1 MKNAIDKCKDL
12 KANAI
17 QQFNDHWYD
26 GLIDPL
32 LKSLKVSHDLKAE
45 EGLKGGYCRAMARRG
60 YVELDDQNDAVR
72 ERMGVATF
80 LRAAS
85 GDVCT
90 VTMSKQYSALEFCY
104 DEEIRKKWVILDN
117 NKADICYRHETVVS
131 MSNEDF
137 EVVPEQ
143 RACSSGSP
151 GRNPYKRGYEA
162 SATCSEESMNNIVK
176 VWPKTEAVDGGDMD
190 LTPKPTSLTMSV
202 NSIEEKL
209 DWLVKKLRFS
219 YPNDDGD
226 ESSNTK
232 LCDNHD
238 SNAIKD
244 VCSNTLN
251 ECIAVVQLGKKKTCN
266 NWCIEAGQVCETAW
280 DDDGKKCTEKEDESS
295 ENCNTMNYNT
305 FICQCGRGSSSPSP
319 PSPPPPSPS
328 PPSPHGY
335 DPMKYDDE
343 YKTMCAKQ
351 DGDYLGCKDAD
362 DDDYWDEDQK
372 GLAETLLK
380 FQTGGGGEIGGWVKN
395 CKFKNGMDKGEYK
408 EAKCG
413 KDPDTDKACLDNDAT
428 TSEIIFLAAAY
439 QHFKDENFLE
449 GAKKGI
455 RLIIDA
461 QMKNG
466 GWGQYW
472 PTYKEEGD
480 DGYPNGYRESI
491 TYNDDLHIRIMRL
504 FEDIAAKKFPFQT
517 DFSDLNNKVKETLKE
532 GLKCILK
539 TQIRSKDDTKTV
551 WCANHDRNTHLPRT
565 GRNYELASFSGKE
578 SQGIFKYL
586 MHLPE
591 SRTDTNVIAAING
604 AYDWF
609 KLYAI
614 KGFKNPYKSETKNC
628 DPCCLNFDDGK
639 KDDAEWLIHG
649 KDRIE
654 KEKLKIHGEDLDT
667 YRNNAEEGDCTC
679 ELYETMDDD
688 WKDLCKKNDDDD
700 DEDEYKVFCPRRC
713 YDLNLIKDV
722 NSKMM
727 SRFYDIDSYP
737 TPTTIFAERGAT
749 DCDSDGK
756 NCDGD
761 TWRGAGNTEL
771 RDAFWNLHMESK
783 DRRKEQGSGAGGYD
797 WFTDY
802 PKELIDYY
810 ETTWQPEYDTESQQS
825 EAKKADDIY
834 NYVFQDPH
842 LQLHLDSKH
851 FNNNMNNKNLGSN
864 TADKTAKEAKKAE
877 KKAAKKAEKK
887 AAKKAKKAERKA
899 AKKAEKK
906 AKKKRKESM
915 L

>member
-1 MKNAIDKCKDL
+1 MDVGVMEQSNFA
-12 KANAI
+12 
-17 QQFNDHWYD
+17 
-26 GLIDPL
+26 L
-32 LKSLKVSHDLKAE
+32 LWHSSSSSTPALLQH
-45 EGLKGGYCRAMARRG
+45 
-60 YVELDDQNDAVR
+60 
-72 ERMGVATF
+72 
-80 LRAAS
+80 
-85 GDVCT
+85 
-90 VTMSKQYSALEFCY
+90 YS
-104 DEEIRKKWVILDN
+104 I
-117 NKADICYRHETVVS
+117 
-131 MSNEDF
+131 
-137 EVVPEQ
+137 P
-143 RACSSGSP
+143 
-151 GRNPYKRGYEA
+151 
-162 SATCSEESMNNIVK
+162 
-176 VWPKTEAVDGGDMD
+176 
-190 LTPKPTSLTMSV
+190 
-202 NSIEEKL
+202 
-209 DWLVKKLRFS
+209 
-219 YPNDDGD
+219 
-226 ESSNTK
+226 
-232 LCDNHD
+232 
-238 SNAIKD
+238 
-244 VCSNTLN
+244 
-251 ECIAVVQLGKKKTCN
+251 
-266 NWCIEAGQVCETAW
+266 
-280 DDDGKKCTEKEDESS
+280 
-295 ENCNTMNYNT
+295 
-305 FICQCGRGSSSPSP
+305 SSSPATA
-319 PSPPPPSPS
+319 
-328 PPSPHGY
+328 HNQILIMEDNGY

-395 CKFKNGMDKGEYK
+395 CKFKNGMNEGEYK

-439 QHFKDENFLE
+439 QHFKDEKFLE

-609 KLYAI
+609 KLYVI
-614 KGFKNPYKSETKNC
+614 KGFKNPYESETKNC

-810 ETTWQPEYDTESQQS
+810 ERTWQPEYDTESQQS

-834 NYVFQDPH
+834 QYVFQDPH
-842 LQLHLDSKH
+842 LQLHLDSNH